1 MKLST
6 SLWRTMGSGIDNESI
21 LINCSIARM
30 ETPPSVRWL
39 FWYHI
44 QEPKVREALVRM
56 KEIRRWAMIVFKVR
70 GIEKYER
77 GKTIGPD
84 DIPRGTK
91 KDERRWSDGPSWYPN
106 WDMEIPPKIAIV
118 WITILFNHVF
128 RPNKMIDEWRSMS
141 VSIYKNK
148 GGI

>member
-1 MKLST
+1 MLRMKLDT

-30 ETPPSVRWL
+30 EAPPSVRWL

-84 DIPRGTK
+84 DIPRGIK

-106 WDMEIPPKIAIV
+106 WDMEIPPKNSYNMN
-118 WITILFNHVF
+118 NHIIQPCLLIKQDDWRVE
-128 RPNKMIDEWRSMS
+128 KYVDIDL
-141 VSIYKNK
+141 
-148 GGI
+148 